1 MASGKISTNMFNNG
15 MSIDIDNQLLQNQ
28 SYKYSMNGQIIYNKD
43 GTLSWKTKDGN
54 VESVLIQPRG
64 GTDLSK
70 YKLIGD
76 TGGDDLGVLFLVD
89 IVNGNCEIGLF
100 SINKDGSG
108 VYKTLFNDQ
117 DDPFGEKLNFL
128 AKNQIEAR
136 YLYENPNM
144 IRAYWVDGVDKDSN
158 QPRVFTFAY
167 DETLGPT
174 DSALSYIPKTTSVH
188 AMNSQPEF
196 RMGLIKYKQRI
207 DGELLSGV
215 YQYSYRLQ
223 TNDGYLTPWYPA
235 TKRIIVSTDEAGANN
250 DTERTFISPGLT
262 TSKGNYIEIKGI
274 DVRFDKIDV
283 AYIYSQT
290 PSNIYEATIFSQVD
304 ITGDI
309 MFFEHKAN
317 IGEPIE
323 NPQETMDSVYTGL
336 RAAKT
341 LNIKDSYLY
350 YGNIREGILADFDIE
365 DILQNMSIKPIF
377 RDMRSDMRT
386 ELINSLPLASNSK
399 TSDIT
404 KKKQFNGEY
413 ETYEIVDDFTNYG
426 GVQIDHLYSGYWRGE
441 TYRFGIVFYDKLGF
455 ASFAYHL
462 ADLVMP
468 EQYDNEYSWTRI
480 KEDNSLVQSG
490 PQYMLERAWL
500 TNNHNEINGDKIM
513 NSEQGSGNRLYS
525 HLRIMGVE
533 VSGIDVSSIK
543 DKISSFKII
552 RTDLDAKILY
562 QGVIT
567 PTATQGGVIYPQPL
581 LTASWYL
588 GNNFQGGQQ
597 IPSTGQPP
605 TSFYYAGVIDEDQ
618 IDGLYNVKNQWHN
631 FVSPDA
637 ELTNI
642 WPTVQNND
650 QIELVGGCWAMGISE
665 HNSPLGHWYTQ
676 TDHLYHKFYYTKNQ
690 FHLNSPHP
698 YPSYGAKIKP
708 RSLYLVGDGGEVQL
722 PTGDK
727 YVNRNWIKVV
737 DEPPVFGSGSEW
749 FKKETNLS
757 EDFELSGIH
766 KTNALL
772 FTENIFPNRTIGGN
786 TYYDSLFYRVSSANV
801 ARDGRHWP
809 YHGMFIAN
817 YVRPLIVPYG
827 GLNTSSLATTIY
839 YSTGH
844 FQPINNSTFNEAAG
858 DIYNGIEVWGG
869 DCWLD
874 YYHNVRHYPDCKN
887 VTPNPGNSYADYSTA
902 WSFPI
907 ESKYNHVYR
916 YAVQGRYYANVGTKT
931 ARALHNPGSSG
942 YANGLFIEPDIQ
954 NYTELYNVNNIT
966 RFNELIFFENPK
978 PIEWVDNSNY
988 PVRWRHTK
996 EKFYG
1001 DPVDTWR
1008 IFQVNDFRDLN
1019 GVYGEITS
1027 SVFILNQIYSYQLS
1041 AFGRLRASDRAM
1053 LQDPSIGGLT
1063 TGIGNALDGVDY
1075 ISTEIGNQHQWS
1087 LFKSDNNA
1095 FWVDVNKAKIFRFGQ
1110 DGKVPISDVRGLHSW
1125 VEYEAPH
1132 FYNVD
1137 NPVLN
1142 KGIKGAYD
1150 FENDIAW
1157 FSFKRDRSFKAD
1169 SGTSDIVL
1177 VSRAR
1182 KGNSVGSN
1190 IIFRNNATALIDW
1203 QFGISP
1209 TNGVVIPTKVESGLG
1224 ENVLLDFYIQNVGLS
1239 VNVFENNS
1247 ATNKTLLFNLLP
1259 NESYRIYRNNINDGW
1274 SFEKVD
1280 AERVSPQMGTL
1291 LYNETNN
1298 AFTSWSGDNPTH
1310 IISHRSTLLSM
1321 DDYNDNAA
1329 YNTMYVHN
1337 MGNLG
1342 FIYSK
1347 KQTSTIEIIVYEMA
1361 GIPKVFDSLR
1371 LNCNKYFK
1379 NKLIE
1384 VSLYT
1389 ENQFIKLDIPND
1401 DRADYL
1407 EDVFRF
1413 PMRTRY
1419 QKDRMRGKYIKI
1431 VLTLDNTID
1440 QDDLLTS
1447 IYTYLRPS
1455 KRF

>member
-1 MASGKISTNMFNNG
+1 MFNGG
-15 MSIDIDNQLLQNQ
+15 MSNDIDNQLLQNQ
-28 SYKYSMNGQIIYNKD
+28 SYKYAMNGQIIYNKD

-54 VESVLIQPRG
+54 MESVLIEPRG
-64 GTDLSK
+64 GTDPSG
-70 YKLIGD
+70 YKIIGD

-89 IVNGNCEIGLF
+89 TVNGNSEIGLF

-117 DDPFGEKLNFL
+117 DDPNGEKLNFL
-128 AKNQIEAR
+128 SKNQIEAR
-136 YLYENPNM
+136 YLFENPNM
-144 IRAYWVDGVDKDSN
+144 IRAYWVDGIEKDSN

-167 DETLGPT
+167 DESLGYPT
-174 DSALSYIPKTTSVH
+174 DSALGYIPMTTSVH
-188 AMNSQPEF
+188 AINSQPEF

-207 DGELLSGV
+207 DGELLSGA

-235 TKRIIVSTDEAGANN
+235 TKRIIVTTDEASASN

-262 TSKGNYIEIKGI
+262 SSKGNYIEIKGI
-274 DVRFDKIDV
+274 DTRFDKIDV

-290 PSNIYEATIFSQVD
+290 SSNIYEANIFSQVD
-304 ITGDI
+304 ITGDT
-309 MFFEHKAN
+309 MFFEHKSN

-350 YGNIREGILADFDIE
+350 YGNIREGILADFEIE
-365 DILQNMSIKPIF
+365 DILENMDIYPIF
-377 RDMRSDMRT
+377 RDMRSDAT
-386 ELINSLPLASNSK
+386 YDGYQALPLATAAK
-399 TSDIT
+399 ITDIS
-404 KKKQFNGEY
+404 KKKQFSGEY
-413 ETYEIVDDFTNYG
+413 EDYEINNDFPNYA
-426 GVQIDHLYSGYWRGE
+426 GVQMDHLYSGYWRGE
-441 TYRFGIVFYDKLGF
+441 TYRFAIVFYDKLGF
-455 ASFAYHL
+455 PTFAYHL

-468 EQYDNEYSWTRI
+468 EQFDDEFSWTRI
-480 KEDNSLVQSG
+480 KEDNTLVQSG
-490 PQYMLERAWL
+490 PRFLNEKAWL
-500 TNNHNEINGDKIM
+500 TNNHNEINGDKIL
-513 NSEQGSGNRLYS
+513 NSEQGSASRIYS
-525 HLRIMGVE
+525 HLRIMGVQ
-533 VSGIDVSSIK
+533 VDGIDVSTIK
-543 DKISSFKII
+543 DKISGFKIV
-552 RTDLDAKILY
+552 RTDLDGKILY

-567 PTATQGGVIYPQPL
+567 PTATQGGNLYPQPL

-588 GNNFQGGQQ
+588 GNNYFNGQQ
-597 IPSTGQPP
+597 IPSFQPQ
-605 TSFYYAGVIDEDQ
+605 TSMYYAGVIDEDQ
-618 IDGLYNVKNQWHN
+618 TDGLYTIKNQWHN

-637 ELTNI
+637 ELTQTF
-642 WPTVQNND
+642 PTIQNND
-650 QIELVGGCWAMGISE
+650 RFHLVGGCWGRGFP
-665 HNSPLGHWYTQ
+665 NGTPLGHWQTQ
-676 TDHLYHKFYYTKNQ
+676 PTDHLYQKFYYTKNQ
-690 FHLNSPHP
+690 FHANSPHP
-698 YPSYGAKIKP
+698 YPQYGSKINP
-708 RSLYLVGDGGEVQL
+708 ETLYVVSDGGEVVL
-722 PTGDK
+722 PGGTK
-727 YVNRNWIKVV
+727 YVNQNWVKVV
-737 DEPPVFGSGSEW
+737 DDPVFGSGSW
-749 FKKETNLS
+749 QKNATGLS

-766 KTNALL
+766 KACML
-772 FTENIFPNRTIGGN
+772 FFTQNIFPSVTKPTAPNLGTI
-786 TYYDSLFYRVSSANV
+786 YYNSLIYRVSSNNRAY
-801 ARDGRHWP
+801 DGLHYP

-817 YVRPLIVPYG
+817 YERPVVVPYG
-827 GLNTSSLATTIY
+827 GLNTSSLATNIF

-844 FQPINNSTFNEAAG
+844 FQPINNNTFNMATG

-874 YYHNVRHYPDCKN
+874 YYHNVRHYPDAKDD
-887 VTPNPGNSYADYSTA
+887 TPNPGNSYADYSTA

-907 ESKYNHVYR
+907 ESKFNHQLR
-916 YAVQGRYYANVGTKT
+916 YAPQGRYYANVGTRS
-931 ARALHNPGSSG
+931 ARELHNPGTSA
-942 YANGLFIEPDIQ
+942 YPNGLFIEPGIQ
-954 NYTELYNVNNIT
+954 SYTELYNINGIT
-966 RFNELIFFENPK
+966 QFNELIFFENPK
-978 PIEWVDNSNY
+978 PIEWVDNSHY

-1019 GVYGEITS
+1019 GVYGEISS
-1027 SVFILNQIYSYQLS
+1027 SVYILNQIYSFQLS
-1041 AFGRLRASDRAM
+1041 AFGRLRASDRAV
-1053 LQDPSIGGLT
+1053 LQDPSLGGLT
-1063 TGIGNALDGVDY
+1063 TGIGNAIDGIDY

-1095 FWVDVNKAKIFRFGQ
+1095 YWVDVNKAKIFRFGQ
-1110 DGKVPISDVRGLHSW
+1110 DGKAPISDLRGLHSW

-1142 KGIKGAYD
+1142 AGIKGAYD

-1157 FSFKRDRSFKAD
+1157 FSFKRDRSFKSNAQLE
-1169 SGTSDIVL
+1169 DIVL

-1182 KGNSVGSN
+1182 KGNSAGNHVL
-1190 IIFRNNATALIDW
+1190 FRNNVTALVNW
-1203 QFGISP
+1203 QYGISA
-1209 TNGVVIPTKVESGLG
+1209 TNGIVIPTQVESGLG
-1224 ENVLLDFYIQNVGLS
+1224 ENVLLDFFIHNVGLS
-1239 VNVFENNS
+1239 VNVFENTTG
-1247 ATNKTLLFNLLP
+1247 TNKTLLFNLQP
-1259 NESYRIYRNNINDGW
+1259 NEAYRIYRNNLNDSW

-1280 AERVSPQMGTL
+1280 LERVSPQMGTL

-1298 AFTSWSGDNPTH
+1298 AFTTWSGDNPTH
-1310 IISHRSTLLSM
+1310 LISHRSTLLSV

-1329 YNTMYVHN
+1329 FNTMYVHN

-1347 KQTSTIEIIVYEMA
+1347 KQTSTIEIVVYEMA

-1419 QKDRMRGKYIKI
+1419 QKDRMRGKYIRI